1 MAWNV
6 SGWGFNWAL
15 EALVRAEGGCRQDAE
30 GFVMV
35 RGLCACV
42 RTGAQAGLGLLTRR
56 ALLWY
61 LTAFLVSDTALS
73 T

>member
-1 MAWNV
+1 MV
-6 SGWGFNWAL
+6 VPGPS
-15 EALVRAEGGCRQDAE
+15 REG
-30 GFVMV
+30 
-35 RGLCACV
+35 
-42 RTGAQAGLGLLTRR
+42 AGRLLTRR

>member
-1 MAWNV
+1 M
-6 SGWGFNWAL
+6 SGWGFNWAP
-15 EALVRAEGGCRQDAE
+15 EALVRAEGGCRQSAE
-30 GFVMV
+30 GVVMV
-35 RGLCACV
+35 RGLRACV
-42 RTGAQAGLGLLTRR
+42 RTWARAGLGLLTRR